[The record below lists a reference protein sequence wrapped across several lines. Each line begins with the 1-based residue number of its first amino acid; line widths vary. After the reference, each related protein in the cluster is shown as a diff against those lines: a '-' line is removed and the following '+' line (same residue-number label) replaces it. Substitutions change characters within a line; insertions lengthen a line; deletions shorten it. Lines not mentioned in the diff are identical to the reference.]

1 MSAIGP
7 VVAIIGTGRMG
18 SAMARAI
25 ARSGIALVLHNR
37 TRARADEL
45 AAELGDGVRVVD
57 TPAEAGEIADVAITM
72 LSDDDA
78 VLAAWSGVDGL
89 ILGAHPGSVLVDCS
103 TVRPD
108 VIRSLETDARA
119 RGAGILD
126 APVSGSTALA
136 RNGQLTLMV
145 GGRTEDL
152 ERARPG
158 LEPLAKAIVHVGP
171 LGSGA
176 AMKLAVNTV
185 IYGLNEAVAE
195 GLLLAEA
202 AGIDRAVAYDVMA
215 NSAVGAPYLGYKRAA
230 FLDPEGTPP
239 AFALALAEKDLWLIR
254 DLAAFEGVDLPQA
267 MLNLGVIRDA
277 STGGREENDFS
288 TVAVELRTR
297 RPPFSYPSK

>member
-1 MSAIGP
+1 MPP
-7 VVAIIGTGRMG
+7 VTTVAIVGTGRMG
-18 SAMARAI
+18 SAMAHAQRA
-25 ARSGIALVLHNR
+25 AGNDLVLQNR
-37 TRARADEL
+37 TRTRAEEV
-45 AAELGDGVRVVD
+45 AAEVGNAVRVVS
-57 TPAEAGEIADVAITM
+57 TPAEAAAAADVAISM
-72 LSDDDA
+72 LADDDA
-78 VLAAWSGVDGL
+78 VVAAWSGADGL
-89 ILGAHPGSVLVDCS
+89 VAGAHAGIVLVDCS

-158 LEPLAKAIVHVGP
+158 LEPLAKAIVLVGP

-239 AFALALAEKDLWLIR
+239 TFALALAEKDLWLIR

-288 TVAVELRTR
+288 TVAVELRSR
-297 RPPFSYPSK
+297 RPPFDYPSK

>member
-1 MSAIGP
+1 
-7 VVAIIGTGRMG
+7 MG
-18 SAMARAI
+18 SAMAHAQRA
-25 ARSGIALVLHNR
+25 AGNDLVLQNR
-37 TRARADEL
+37 TRARAEEL
-45 AAELGDGVRVVD
+45 AAELGNAVRVVG
-57 TPAEAGEIADVAITM
+57 TPAEAAAAADVAISM
-72 LSDDDA
+72 LADDDA
-78 VLAAWSGVDGL
+78 VMAAWSGADGL
-89 ILGAHPGSVLVDCS
+89 IVGARAGAVLVDCS
-103 TVRPD
+103 TVRPG

-136 RNGQLTLMV
+136 RNGQLTLMI

-152 ERARPG
+152 ERARLG

>member
-1 MSAIGP
+1 
-7 VVAIIGTGRMG
+7 MG
-18 SAMARAI
+18 SAMAHAQRA
-25 ARSGIALVLHNR
+25 AGNELVLQNR
-37 TRARADEL
+37 TRARAEEL
-45 AAELGDGVRVVD
+45 AAELGNAVRVVG
-57 TPAEAGEIADVAITM
+57 TPAEAAAAADVAISM
-72 LSDDDA
+72 LADDDA
-78 VLAAWSGVDGL
+78 VMAAWSGADGL
-89 ILGAHPGSVLVDCS
+89 IVGARAGAVLVDCS

-136 RNGQLTLMV
+136 RNGQLTLMI

-152 ERARPG
+152 ERARLG

>member
-1 MSAIGP
+1 MSATRP
-7 VVAIIGTGRMG
+7 VVAVIGTGRMG
-18 SAMARAI
+18 SAMAWALTRA
-25 ARSGIALVLHNR
+25 GLDLVVQNR

-78 VLAAWSGVDGL
+78 VLAAWSGADGL

-103 TVRPD
+103 TVRPN

-136 RNGQLTLMV
+136 RNGQLTLMI
-145 GGRTEDL
+145 GGRSEDL

-158 LEPLAKAIVHVGP
+158 LEPLAKVIVHVGP

-176 AMKLAVNTV
+176 AMKLAVKTV

-254 DLAAFEGVDLPQA
+254 DLAALEGVDLPQA
-267 MLNLGVIRDA
+267 MLNLAVIRDA

>member
-1 MSAIGP
+1 
-7 VVAIIGTGRMG
+7 
-18 SAMARAI
+18 
-25 ARSGIALVLHNR
+25 
-37 TRARADEL
+37 
-45 AAELGDGVRVVD
+45 
-57 TPAEAGEIADVAITM
+57 
-72 LSDDDA
+72 
-78 VLAAWSGVDGL
+78 
-89 ILGAHPGSVLVDCS
+89 
-103 TVRPD
+103 
-108 VIRSLETDARA
+108 LETDARA

-158 LEPLAKAIVHVGP
+158 LEPLAKAIVLVGP

-239 AFALALAEKDLWLIR
+239 TFALALAEKDLWLIR

-277 STGGREENDFS
+277 STGGREGNDFS
-288 TVAVELRTR
+288 TVAVELRSR